1 MSYKKVILNEFGGP
15 QVLQVVQEPTLPEP
29 GAGQVRVK
37 VLAASATFTDT
48 MVRKGIYYGFKE
60 TPPLSP
66 GYDMVGVVD
75 KLGAGVTGLNAGQ
88 MVADL
93 TVWGA
98 YTEYMLRPADSLV
111 PVPAGLDPAE
121 VVSMV
126 LSYVTAYQM
135 LHRVAKVQ
143 RGQKILVHGA
153 GGAVGTALLQLGGL
167 LDTFALLSTGL
178 EMYGTAS
185 KSKHQL
191 VKSLGGIPID
201 YQSEDFV
208 GRMRAIGGVDAAFDA
223 IGGDNFKRSFKSLKK
238 GGILVPYGFYN
249 QAMGRGGN
257 VALEYIKVALWNILP
272 NGRKAS
278 FYSIGDLRK
287 KHPEWFKEDL
297 GALFGLLKER
307 KIKPSIERRMKL
319 KNAAQAHELIE
330 QAAVKGRIVLVMHD
344 DWRTL

>member
-1 MSYKKVILNEFGGP
+1 MSFQKVILNEFGGP
-15 QVLQVVQEPTLPEP
+15 QVLRVVEEATLPEP
-29 GAGQVRVK
+29 DLGEVRVK

-75 KLGAGVTGLNAGQ
+75 KLGPGVNGLEVGQ

-93 TVWGA
+93 TVFGA
-98 YTEYMLRPADSLV
+98 YTEYMLRPADVLV

-121 VVSMV
+121 AVSMV

-135 LHRVAKVQ
+135 LHRIAKAQ
-143 RGQKILVHGA
+143 HGQKILVHGA
-153 GGAVGTALLQLGGL
+153 GGAVGTAMLELGRL
-167 LDTFALLSTGL
+167 LDL

-185 KSKHQL
+185 KAKHEL
-191 VKSLGGIPID
+191 VNSLGGTPID
-201 YQSEDFV
+201 YKCEDFLLK
-208 GRMRAIGGVDAAFDA
+208 MQAIGGVDAVFDA

-238 GGILVPYGFYN
+238 GSTLVPYGFYK

-257 VALEYIKVALWNILP
+257 VAMDYMNIALWNILP

-278 FYSIGDLRK
+278 FYSIGALRK
-287 KHPEWFKEDL
+287 KHPQWFKEDL
-297 GALFGLLKER
+297 GALFGLLKEG
-307 KIKPSIERRMKL
+307 KIKPSIEKRMRL
-319 KNAAQAHELIE
+319 EDAAQAHELIE
-330 QAAVKGRIVLVMHD
+330 QAAVKGRIVLIVD
-344 DWRTL
+344 EN

>member
-1 MSYKKVILNEFGGP
+1 MSYKKVVLNEFGGP
-15 QVLQVVQEPTLPEP
+15 EVLQVVEGATLPEP
-29 GAGQVRVK
+29 GAGEVRVK

-48 MVRKGIYYGFKE
+48 MVRKGVYYGFKE

-75 KLGAGVTGLNAGQ
+75 KVGAGVTGLEVGQ

-98 YTEYMLRPADSLV
+98 YTEYILRPADALV

-121 VVSMV
+121 AVSMV

-135 LHRVAKVQ
+135 LHRIAKVK

-153 GGAVGTALLQLGGL
+153 GGAVGTALLELGRL
-167 LDTFALLSTGL
+167 LDL

-185 KSKHQL
+185 KSKHEL
-191 VKSLGGIPID
+191 VKSLGGTPID
-201 YQSEDFV
+201 YKSEDFV
-208 GRMRAIGGVDAAFDA
+208 ARVQAAGGVDAAFDA
-223 IGGDNFKRSFKSLKK
+223 IGGENFKRSFKSLNK
-238 GGILVPYGFYN
+238 GGTLVAYGFYN
-249 QAMGRGGN
+249 NAMGNGGN
-257 VALEYIKVALWNILP
+257 VPIEYIRVALSNILP
-272 NGRKAS
+272 NGRKAV

-287 KHPEWFKEDL
+287 KNPEWFKEDL
-297 GALFGLLKER
+297 GALFSMLKEG

-319 KNAAQAHELIE
+319 EGAAQAHELIE
-330 QAAVKGRIVLVMHD
+330 QAAVKGRIVLMVNEEV
-344 DWRTL
+344 

>member
-15 QVLQVVQEPTLPEP
+15 EVLQVVEEPTLPEP
-29 GAGQVRVK
+29 GAGEARVK
-37 VLAASATFTDT
+37 VLASSATFTDT

-75 KLGAGVTGLNAGQ
+75 KVGVGVTGLEIGQ

-98 YTEYMLRPADSLV
+98 YTEYMLRPADALV
-111 PVPAGLDPAE
+111 HVPAGLDPAE
-121 VVSMV
+121 AVRMV

-135 LHRVAKVQ
+135 LHRTAKVK
-143 RGQKILVHGA
+143 RSQKILVHGA
-153 GGAVGTALLQLGGL
+153 GGAVGTALLELGRL
-167 LDTFALLSTGL
+167 IDL

-185 KSKHQL
+185 KSKHEL
-191 VKSLGGIPID
+191 VKSLRGTPID
-201 YQSEDFV
+201 YKSEDFV
-208 GRMRAIGGVDAAFDA
+208 ARVQAAGGVDAAFDA
-223 IGGDNFKRSFKSLKK
+223 IGGENFKRSFKSLKK
-238 GGILVPYGFYN
+238 GGTLVPYGFYN

-257 VALEYIKVALWNILP
+257 VALEYMSVALWNVLP
-272 NGRKAS
+272 NGRKAT

-287 KHPEWFKEDL
+287 KNPEWFKEDL
-297 GALFGLLKER
+297 GALFGLLAKG

-319 KNAAQAHELIE
+319 EEAAQAHNLIE
-330 QAAVKGRIVLVMHD
+330 QAAVKGRIVLIVNEEE
-344 DWRTL
+344 

>member
-15 QVLQVVQEPTLPEP
+15 QVLQVVEEAALPEP
-29 GAGQVRVK
+29 EAGEVRIK

-75 KLGAGVTGLNAGQ
+75 KLGADVTGFKIGQ

-93 TVWGA
+93 TVFGA
-98 YTEYMLRPADSLV
+98 YTEYMLRPAASLV
-111 PVPAGLDPAE
+111 HVPEDLDPAE
-121 VVSMV
+121 AVSMV

-135 LHRVAKVQ
+135 LHRIAKVQ

-153 GGAVGTALLQLGGL
+153 GGAVGTAMLELGRL
-167 LDTFALLSTGL
+167 LDL

-185 KSKHQL
+185 KPKHEL
-191 VKSLGGIPID
+191 VKSLGGTPID
-201 YQSEDFV
+201 YKSEDFLV
-208 GRMRAIGGVDAAFDA
+208 KMQAIGGVDAAFDA

-238 GGILVPYGFYN
+238 GGMLVAYGFYN
-249 QAMGRGGN
+249 QAMGRGGS
-257 VALEYIKVALWNILP
+257 VPMAYMKVALWNILP
-272 NGRKAS
+272 NGRKTS

-297 GALFGLLKER
+297 GALFGLLKEG

-319 KNAAQAHELIE
+319 EDAAQAHELIE
-330 QAAVKGRIVLVMHD
+330 QAAVKGRIVLMVNGN
-344 DWRTL
+344 

>member
-1 MSYKKVILNEFGGP
+1 MSFQKVILNEFGGP
-15 QVLQVVQEPTLPEP
+15 QVLRVVEEATLPEP
-29 GAGQVRVK
+29 DLGEVRVK

-75 KLGAGVTGLNAGQ
+75 KLGPGVNGLEVGQ

-93 TVWGA
+93 TVFGA
-98 YTEYMLRPADSLV
+98 YTEYMLRPADVLV

-121 VVSMV
+121 AVSMV

-135 LHRVAKVQ
+135 LHRIAKAQ
-143 RGQKILVHGA
+143 HGQKILVHGA
-153 GGAVGTALLQLGGL
+153 GGAVGTAMLELGRL
-167 LDTFALLSTGL
+167 LDL

-185 KSKHQL
+185 KAKHEL
-191 VKSLGGIPID
+191 VNSLGGTPID
-201 YQSEDFV
+201 YKCEDFLLK
-208 GRMRAIGGVDAAFDA
+208 MQAIGGVDAVFDA

-238 GGILVPYGFYN
+238 GSTLVPYGFYK

-257 VALEYIKVALWNILP
+257 VAMDYMNIALWNILP

-278 FYSIGDLRK
+278 FYSIGALRK
-287 KHPEWFKEDL
+287 KHPQWFKEDL
-297 GALFGLLKER
+297 GALFGLLKEG
-307 KIKPSIERRMKL
+307 KIKPSIEKRMRL
-319 KNAAQAHELIE
+319 EDASQAHELIE
-330 QAAVKGRIVLVMHD
+330 QAAVKGRIVLIVD
-344 DWRTL
+344 EN

>member
-1 MSYKKVILNEFGGP
+1 MRYKKVILNEFGGSE
-15 QVLQVVQEPTLPEP
+15 VLQVVEEANLPEP
-29 GAGQVRVK
+29 GAVEVRVK

-75 KLGAGVTGLNAGQ
+75 KLGTSVTSIETGQ

-93 TVWGA
+93 TVFGA
-98 YTEYMLRPADSLV
+98 YTEYVLRPTNSLV
-111 PVPAGLDPAE
+111 PVPADLDPAE
-121 VVSMV
+121 AVSMV

-135 LHRVAKVQ
+135 LHRIAKVQ

-153 GGAVGTALLQLGGL
+153 GGAVGTALLELGRL
-167 LDTFALLSTGL
+167 LNL

-185 KSKHQL
+185 KAKHNL
-191 VKSLGGIPID
+191 VTSLGATPID
-201 YQSEDFV
+201 YKSEDFLA
-208 GRMRAIGGVDAAFDA
+208 RMRSIGGVDAAFDA

-257 VALEYIKVALWNILP
+257 VAKEYMSIALWNLLP
-272 NGRKAS
+272 NGRKAT

-287 KHPEWFKEDL
+287 KNPEWFKKDL
-297 GALFGLLKER
+297 AVLFGLLKVG
-307 KIKPSIERRMKL
+307 KIKPSIERRMNL
-319 KNAAQAHELIE
+319 EDAAQAHELIE
-330 QAAVKGRIVLVMHD
+330 QAAVKGRIVLMID
-344 DWRTL
+344 K